1 MTRKKQRDGRA
12 SRVVILASLIEK
24 PRTSIDRGRFLCAA
38 VDADGGSGER
48 KMKRKQAFSS
58 PMKEVWGGTN
68 LERREGD
75 GGGSL

>member
-58 PMKEVWGGTN
+58 PMKEVWGGDKPRK
-68 LERREGD
+68 ERG
-75 GGGSL
+75 